1 MDKFKEIIRQYP
13 FLGFIIAFIILMLV
27 PSVFFTD
34 LYQSHL
40 ASLICINIIVA
51 AGLSGMIAVNYSVPI
66 IFPVM
71 GILLFPGL
79 IFAYL
84 MYRSSI

>member
-13 FLGFIIAFIILMLV
+13 FLGFIIAFIILMLI

-40 ASLICINIIVA
+40 ASLICINIVVATISNIIIIIMFINTIVA
-51 AGLSGMIAVNYSVPI
+51 QM
-66 IFPVM
+66 
-71 GILLFPGL
+71 
-79 IFAYL
+79 
-84 MYRSSI
+84 

>member
-13 FLGFIIAFIILMLV
+13 FLGFVIAFIILMLV

-40 ASLICINIIVA
+40 ASLICT
-51 AGLSGMIAVNYSVPI
+51 
-66 IFPVM
+66 
-71 GILLFPGL
+71 
-79 IFAYL
+79 
-84 MYRSSI
+84 